1 MKQLFILLI
10 AFTFFSCE
18 DTTQQSDNEKS
29 ENKSGIE
36 IKTDSG
42 EVKIN
47 SSGITVTGADG
58 NKDTVGIKITEKEGI
73 KVEGKDGKIQINT
86 DNGGKI
92 KVQKK
97 GKEVNIQVNEQ

>member
-1 MKQLFILLI
+1 MKQLFLLFS
-10 AFTFFSCE
+10 AFVLFSCE

-29 ENKSGIE
+29 ESKNGIE
-36 IKTDSG
+36 IKTDSN
-42 EVKIN
+42 EIKIN
-47 SSGITVTGADG
+47 SNGITVSGTDG
-58 NKDTVGIKITEKEGI
+58 NKDTVGIKINEKDGI